1 MIKSMLKIEII
12 AIILLAIIIILFISM
27 KMDWIEY
34 TFFIERI
41 ISLFLI
47 GILFYVFIIRWR
59 RKQYKRSLFSIII
72 FIIIVGLNVSYP
84 PYLMTSKVYESSSM
98 NDSMEKE
105 LFLWAYVPH
114 KIAKIDSLYIKFDE
128 VYMERKACW
137 KTYNRNDIVPDENS
151 RRLTY
156 HYSIYTKN
164 GFKDNSIIR
173 NIGFTEY
180 RIKDGSMQLV
190 KDLKNYQ
197 SSSSDTLCIIINDYR
212 NHKNGQ
218 PIDTVFLYPIAPN

>member
-47 GILFYVFIIRWR
+47 GILYVFIIRWR

-98 NDSMEKE
+98 NDSMEK
-105 LFLWAYVPH
+105 
-114 KIAKIDSLYIKFDE
+114 
-128 VYMERKACW
+128 
-137 KTYNRNDIVPDENS
+137 N
-151 RRLTY
+151 
-156 HYSIYTKN
+156 YSYGHTSHTKLQ
-164 GFKDNSIIR
+164 R
-173 NIGFTEY
+173 
-180 RIKDGSMQLV
+180 
-190 KDLKNYQ
+190 
-197 SSSSDTLCIIINDYR
+197 
-212 NHKNGQ
+212 
-218 PIDTVFLYPIAPN
+218 